1 MGGSA
6 PVIDL
11 HTHTTASDGMDA
23 PAALL
28 ERAAEAGLEAI
39 AITDHDT
46 CDGWREARAAAR
58 DGLELIAGVELSV
71 QGAHLL
77 GYFFDAPPPA
87 DFLAWLDS
95 LRANRRRRNLAI
107 AEKLREH
114 GMDVACEEA
123 EALGRNITGRAH
135 FARVLLR
142 KRYVRT
148 WSEAF
153 DRYLDEGACC
163 YVERADPLAEEG
175 IARLRAAGAF
185 TSLAHPVRLRQTE
198 PLRFIDEMVRDGL
211 QAIEAFHSDHS
222 AADTAAYLSL
232 AARYNIGVSGGSDYH
247 GPIKPEARLGSGR
260 DGNARCGRNLLDDLR
275 RRAACGE

>member
-1 MGGSA
+1 M
-6 PVIDL
+6 IDL
-11 HTHTTASDGMDA
+11 HTHTTASDGVDA

-28 ERAAEAGLEAI
+28 ARAAGAGLEAV

-46 CDGWREARAAAR
+46 CDGWREAQAAAG
-58 DGLELIAGVELSV
+58 DGLELIGGVELSV

-77 GYFFDAPPPA
+77 GYFFEAPPPP

-114 GMDVACEEA
+114 GLSVTCEEA
-123 EALGRNITGRAH
+123 EAMGRNITGRAH
-135 FARVLLR
+135 FARVLIE
-142 KRYVRT
+142 KRYVET

-153 DRYLDEGACC
+153 DRYLDDGACC
-163 YVERADPLAEEG
+163 YVERADPPAEEG

-185 TSLAHPVRLRQTE
+185 TSLAHPVRLRGKD

-211 QAIEAFHSDHS
+211 QAIEAFHCDHS
-222 AADTAAYLSL
+222 AAETAAYLAL
-232 AARYNIGVSGGSDYH
+232 AARYGIGVTGGSDYH
-247 GPIKPEARLGSGR
+247 GAIKPEARLGTGR
-260 DGNARCGRNLLDDLR
+260 DGNARCAVSLLEDLR
-275 RRAACGE
+275 GRAARGE